1 MNKYLNVERKLELEF
16 IICFFLN
23 PSLGPSTTDFAHR
36 SAIAD
41 LFRDGG
47 GGGGCLESAIRK
59 EIPEINKRKTG
70 AVLKQS
76 RNKSVIGEVE
86 DKIYLLTAPY
96 VNLFR
101 SLHLYNLYK
110 DI

>member
-1 MNKYLNVERKLELEF
+1 MNEYLNVERKLELEL

-23 PSLGPSTTDFAHR
+23 PSLGPSTTNFAHR

-47 GGGGCLESAIRK
+47 GEGCLESAIRK
-59 EIPEINKRKTG
+59 EIPEINKMKTG

-101 SLHLYNLYK
+101 SLHLYNKYK